1 MGRATSLDD
10 ETAKKYA
17 QRLVDDRDVDL
28 WQPDRKVE
36 SFKFPAPL
44 RATARRRMLH
54 QRGNEGGPTWH
65 QSQAHVTKN
74 ALGVV
79 LG

>member
-1 MGRATSLDD
+1 
-10 ETAKKYA
+10 
-17 QRLVDDRDVDL
+17 
-28 WQPDRKVE
+28 
-36 SFKFPAPL
+36 
-44 RATARRRMLH
+44 MLH